1 MLMKQPLSNLLRAL
15 GHQARIQIIR
25 YLNDH
30 PGCVTGDLSEPLG
43 LAPSTVSQHLKILR
57 MANLICGEIDGPR
70 RCYCVNPDVMQAAV
84 TGLMELVPN
93 GESNETNSHPRQ
105 C

>member
-1 MLMKQPLSNLLRAL
+1 MNDQLASQFRAL
-15 GHQARIQIIR
+15 GHEARIKILR
-25 YLNDH
+25 YLNSH

-57 MANLICGEIDGPR
+57 EADLICGEIDGPR
-70 RCYCVNPDVMQAAV
+70 RCYCVNPDTLGQAV
-84 TGLMELVPN
+84 KGLQGLFPN
-93 GESNETNSHPRQ
+93 GELDETNTRTRQ